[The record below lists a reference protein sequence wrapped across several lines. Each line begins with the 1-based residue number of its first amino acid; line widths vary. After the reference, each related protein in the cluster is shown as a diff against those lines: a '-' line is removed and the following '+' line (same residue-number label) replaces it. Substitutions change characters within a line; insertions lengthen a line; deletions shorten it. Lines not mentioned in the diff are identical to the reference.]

1 MGSVFSKIDLARSPK
16 LSVSKR
22 QRYRWLVLGLLLP
35 MGLGLTIALSLAFG
49 SVSLTRLELWT
60 ALLQE
65 GSPINQAIV
74 WELRLPR
81 VLAAIVVGSALG
93 MSGALLQGMLRNG
106 LASPFL
112 LGISSGAGLAA
123 VLIVGLRI

>member
-93 MSGALLQGMLRNG
+93 MSGAIQQGMLRNG

-112 LGISSGAGLAA
+112 LGI
-123 VLIVGLRI
+123 